1 MNEPLNN
8 VRADANEVM
17 KSWVTLFTHSMYEWA
32 YYKVADKA
40 TAEDLVQE
48 TFLSAFQ
55 SLDRF
60 KHESQPKTWLFSILN
75 HKIIDHF
82 RKRMKSPFVD
92 EGGPG
97 LDHYFDHHGEWGASA
112 RPQEWT
118 GDDSHL
124 LDRQDFRT
132 ILDECMQR
140 LPGNWSAALQLKYL
154 SEKDGKEICQDL
166 RISSSNFWQ
175 ILHRAKL
182 QLRKCLEIH
191 WFKK

>member
-1 MNEPLNN
+1 MNESLKNI
-8 VRADANEVM
+8 RADANEVM
-17 KSWVTLFTHSMYEWA
+17 KSWVTLFTHSLYEWA
-32 YYKVADKA
+32 YYKVGDKA

-60 KHESQPKTWLFSILN
+60 KQESQPKTWLFSILN

-82 RKRMKSPFVD
+82 RKKVKSPLVED
-92 EGGPG
+92 GGGG
-97 LDHYFDHHGEWGASA
+97 LDHYFDHHGEWDAMA
-112 RPQEWT
+112 RPQEWMQ
-118 GDDSHL
+118 DEVHL
-124 LDRQDFRT
+124 LDHIDFRAT
-132 ILDECMQR
+132 LDECMQR
-140 LPGNWSAALQLKYL
+140 LPGSWSAALQLKYL

-166 RISSSNFWQ
+166 QISSSNFWQ

>member
-1 MNEPLNN
+1 MNEPIKN

-17 KSWVTLFTHSMYEWA
+17 KSWVSIYTHSMYEWA

-60 KHESQPKTWLFSILN
+60 KQESQPKTWLFSILN

-82 RKRMKSPFVD
+82 RKKVKSPLRN
-92 EGGPG
+92 GGDGG
-97 LDHYFDHHGEWGASA
+97 LDRYFNDHGEWDGDA
-112 RPQEWT
+112 RPQEWAADE
-118 GDDSHL
+118 GHL
-124 LDRQDFRT
+124 LDHQDFRRT
-132 ILDECMQR
+132 LDECMQR

-182 QLRKCLEIH
+182 QLRKCLEVH
-191 WFKK
+191 WFKR